1 MPNIGCAHTRP
12 VSSQWESG
20 AERHEQ
26 LRSCVSIELRLR
38 EASGKQQMEDGLLG
52 HVGTGVWLRV
62 CTGTGSK

>member
-20 AERHEQ
+20 AERHER

-38 EASGKQQMEDGLLG
+38 EASGKQQMEDGPLG
-52 HVGTGVWLRV
+52 HVGIGEWLRV
-62 CTGTGSK
+62 YTRADSK